1 MRNSLPFIM
10 ILITAL
16 FLFSCSESK
25 SEAEYYKL
33 AYDQYNDGK
42 YEESIKNF
50 TSLTEKYP
58 DGENTPNTIFMV
70 GFIYA
75 NHLKKYD
82 EAKKYYN
89 MFMEKYPDH
98 ELVSSAKYELE
109 TLGKDINDL
118 PIFKNIEE
126 EKKKE
131 N

>member
-1 MRNSLPFIM
+1 MKKSLPVLLTIFTT
-10 ILITAL
+10 IL
-16 FLFSCSESK
+16 LFSCSDSK

-42 YEESIKNF
+42 YEQSIANF
-50 TSLTEKYP
+50 KSLIEEYP
-58 DGENTPNTIFMV
+58 KGENAPNAMFMI
-70 GFIYA
+70 GFINA
-75 NHLKKYD
+75 NHSKNYD

-89 MFMEKYPDH
+89 MFMETYPDH

-118 PIFKNIEE
+118 EIFKNIDKEE
-126 EKKKE
+126 